1 MVDNLKL
8 NILLPSLPPTHQ
20 VKRTDARGYN
30 NQPIPFKHTVKQKQK
45 KKKKDDPKRVSE
57 QATVCEHENST
68 GTSHGKRRAT
78 ENNAAMNGKS
88 IDSLGNRIIDIRV

>member
-8 NILLPSLPPTHQ
+8 KILLPSLPPTHQ
-20 VKRTDARGYN
+20 VKRTDSRGSN
-30 NQPIPFKHTVKQKQK
+30 NQQIPFKQTVKQKQK

-57 QATVCEHENST
+57 QVTVCEHENST